1 MNVFDRDYKDNKH
14 IEDRT
19 ATAFWMWFFARN
31 IGVTQR
37 MYRSS

>member
-19 ATAFWMWFFARN
+19 ATAFE
-31 IGVTQR
+31 GVVFC
-37 MYRSS
+37 S